1 MFTVAGK
8 LNSNNSTRKRPRG
21 STHSPA
27 DDTSPKTGTRH
38 TTSPS
43 RHGGPRRTPQQWE
56 EWSIIASV
64 KLIYEIERKGSDTMA
79 SEAKR
84 QKTAI
89 IYVRVKPE
97 VKAMLEAQAKAQG
110 RSLTNYL
117 EWLALVHGQ
126 QEQQHRP
133 AEV

>member
-1 MFTVAGK
+1 VNRFGSHIM
-8 LNSNNSTRKRPRG
+8 NSP
-21 STHSPA
+21 
-27 DDTSPKTGTRH
+27 
-38 TTSPS
+38 
-43 RHGGPRRTPQQWE
+43 
-56 EWSIIASV
+56 
-64 KLIYEIERKGSDTMA
+64 
-79 SEAKR
+79 AKR

-97 VKAMLEAQAKAQG
+97 IKALLEEQAKAQG

-117 EWLALVHGQ
+117 EWLAIHQGQ

>member
-1 MFTVAGK
+1 M
-8 LNSNNSTRKRPRG
+8 
-21 STHSPA
+21 
-27 DDTSPKTGTRH
+27 
-38 TTSPS
+38 
-43 RHGGPRRTPQQWE
+43 
-56 EWSIIASV
+56 ASV
-64 KLIYEIERKGSDTMA
+64 
-79 SEAKR
+79 AKR

-97 VKAMLEAQAKAQG
+97 IKVMLEEQARAQG